1 MFNLKIIS
9 TAAMAIALSLATSF
23 TSTAQTPSSTT
34 QPAPATE
41 SPSPTGSPTGSGQ
54 TNFSPS
60 DKKFMTEAAHGGLA
74 EVQLGQLVL
83 QRGGTSNAVKEFAQR
98 MVQDHTKANNQLQ
111 QLATQ
116 KGVTLPTSIGKEN
129 RKVKQKLSKL
139 SGASLDRAYIK
150 HMVEDHQKDVSSD
163 QRQAQQG
170 QDPDLKAFAAQT
182 LPILQEHLQLAR
194 SIADGN
200 TPTNT
205 PNPTNTP

>member
-9 TAAMAIALSLATSF
+9 TAVMGIALSLATSF
-23 TSTAQTPSSTT
+23 TSTAQTPSTTT
-34 QPAPATE
+34 QPAPATQT
-41 SPSPTGSPTGSGQ
+41 SPTGLPTQSGQ
-54 TNFSPS
+54 TNLSSS
-60 DKKFMTEAAHGGLA
+60 DRQFMTEAAYGGLA
-74 EVQLGQLVL
+74 EVQLGQLIL
-83 QRGGTSNAVKEFAQR
+83 QRGGTNNAVKQFAQR
-98 MVQDHTKANNQLQ
+98 MVQDHTQANNQLQ

-116 KGVTLPTSIGKEN
+116 KGVTLPTGIGKEN

-150 HMVEDHQKDVSSD
+150 HMVEDHQKDVSSY

-182 LPILQEHLQLAR
+182 LPILQEHLQLAS
-194 SIADGN
+194 SIADGK
-200 TPTNT
+200 TPTTT